1 MLVRT
6 CVHVHLDTL
15 QYTIEWTDFQSTVL
29 ARAMG
34 VFHLNSII
42 HIQTKPDT
50 RDHLHTVWQNLLT
63 SFRVLFRSR
72 QTHRQ
77 TDGTD
82 GAES

>member
-50 RDHLHTVWQNLLT
+50 CDHVHKLVSKFYSGQD
-63 SFRVLFRSR
+63 R
-72 QTHRQ
+72 QPMTHR
-77 TDGTD
+77 DG
-82 GAES
+82 SKS